1 MVNFDLGLLD
11 KKNKGL
17 KNLSLLQGFNLADPP
32 VKIND
37 NLQITNSI
45 TLDNKDVIDE
55 KIFIKFFGL
64 VDNSK
69 EGNVEKENKKTRKKR
84 AKKDN
89 KDTKKDNKDTK
100 KNNKDTKK
108 DNKDTKKN
116 NKDTK
121 KGK

>member
-1 MVNFDLGLLD
+1 MVHLGLLD

-37 NLQITNSI
+37 NLRLNNSV
-45 TLDNKDVIDE
+45 TLDNGDVIDE

-69 EGNVEKENKKTRKKR
+69 EGNVKKENKKTRKKR
-84 AKKDN
+84 ATKDK
-89 KDTKKDNKDTK
+89 KDTKKEK
-100 KNNKDTKK
+100 K
-108 DNKDTKKN
+108 
-116 NKDTK
+116 
-121 KGK
+121 